1 MLVRVLLAA
10 LLAGVLAG
18 AFATA
23 AQSVRVIPLILEAEK
38 LEGEAGDDHHASKVA
53 PKLAPVEKQ
62 ESDHAHENEHDNSD
76 GHHDE
81 TNADGHHSGDA
92 WAPQEGFE
100 RLFYTFV
107 SNVVAGVAFSLILT
121 AAILVSRQQISLQS
135 GLVWG
140 AAGFVSFVLAPNLGL
155 TPELP
160 GMPAADLHDRQI
172 WWLATVLCTA
182 GGIAFMAFSKKIPLM
197 AVGAVLIALPHI
209 YGAPMPKV
217 HETAVP
223 AMLAVEFVVATIVTS
238 GLFWLV
244 LGGALGN
251 FLQRALNA
259 EAKDRIN
266 R

>member
-38 LEGEAGDDHHASKVA
+38 YEGEDHHAPAV
-53 PKLAPVEKQ
+53 KQ
-62 ESDHAHENEHDNSD
+62 ESEHDNHAHDNSD
-76 GHHDE
+76 GHHDQKPDDKKPE
-81 TNADGHHSGDA
+81 LVENDHHSGDA
-92 WAPQEGFE
+92 WSPEDGFE

-107 SNVVAGVAFSLILT
+107 SNVIAGVAFALILT
-121 AAILVSRQQISLQS
+121 AAILVARQSISLHS

-172 WWLATVLCTA
+172 WWLATVLFTA
-182 GGIAFMAFSKKIPLM
+182 GGIALMAFSQKIPLM
-197 AVGAVLIALPHI
+197 VIGAVLIALPHI
-209 YGAPMPKV
+209 YGAPLPKV

-223 AMLAVEFVVATIVTS
+223 AMLAVEFAVATIVTS

-244 LGGALGN
+244 LGGVLGN
-251 FLQRALNA
+251 FLQRALKA
-259 EAKDRIN
+259 ENKDEVN
-266 R
+266 S

>member
-23 AQSVRVIPLILEAEK
+23 AQSVRVIPLIIEAEK
-38 LEGEAGDDHHASKVA
+38 YEGEDHHASEPPPKVA
-53 PKLAPVEKQ
+53 PVVKQ
-62 ESDHAHENEHDNSD
+62 ESDHAHSD
-76 GHHDE
+76 GHH
-81 TNADGHHSGDA
+81 NNVDGHHDNIEAVERDHHSGDA
-92 WAPQEGFE
+92 WAPEDGVE

-107 SNVVAGVAFSLILT
+107 SNVVAGVAFALILT
-121 AAILVSRQQISLQS
+121 AAILVSRQQITLQS

-182 GGIAFMAFSKKIPLM
+182 GGIALMVFSKRIPLM
-197 AVGAVLIALPHI
+197 VMGAVLIALPHI
-209 YGAPMPKV
+209 YGAPLPKI

-223 AMLAVEFVVATIVTS
+223 AMLAVEFAVATIVTS

-244 LGGALGN
+244 LGGVLGK
-251 FLQRALNA
+251 FLQRALIA
-259 EAKDRIN
+259 DTKDEVVA
-266 R
+266 

>member
-38 LEGEAGDDHHASKVA
+38 YEGDGANSGHHH
-53 PKLAPVEKQ
+53 
-62 ESDHAHENEHDNSD
+62 ESDSAEKAGHSHDSVAVV
-76 GHHDE
+76 E
-81 TNADGHHSGDA
+81 EVEIEA
-92 WAPQEGFE
+92 WAPDDGFE
-100 RLFYTFV
+100 RLLYTFV
-107 SNVVAGVAFSLILT
+107 SNVIAGVAFALILT
-121 AAILVSRQQISLQS
+121 AAILVARQQMSLQS

-140 AAGFVSFVLAPNLGL
+140 AAGFVVFVLAPNLGL

-160 GMPAADLHDRQI
+160 GMPAANLQDRQI

-182 GGIAFMAFSKKIPLM
+182 GGIALMAFSKKIPLM
-197 AVGAVLIALPHI
+197 IIGAVLIAVPHI
-209 YGAPMPKV
+209 YGAPMPEV

-223 AMLAVEFVVATIVTS
+223 AMLAVEFAVATIVTS

-244 LGGALGN
+244 LGGVLGN
-251 FLQRALNA
+251 FLQRATIA
-259 EAKDRIN
+259 EANEEVAI
-266 R
+266 